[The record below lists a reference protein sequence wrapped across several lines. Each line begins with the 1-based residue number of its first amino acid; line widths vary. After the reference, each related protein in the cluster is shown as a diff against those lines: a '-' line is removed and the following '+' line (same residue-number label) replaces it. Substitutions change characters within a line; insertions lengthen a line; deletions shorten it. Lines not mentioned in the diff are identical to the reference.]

1 MLEKLTPKTPIE
13 REPFGKHI
21 VKAVEKQ
28 LKKVSCSNVELDLDS
43 EAMAMLINLSTEY
56 NTTVSV
62 IVNVL
67 LRNYMV
73 ALLKDEEL
81 QNGTFSKVL
90 DSYEFIEFLKK
101 GKEII
106 DPILIID
113 YMNQENKVVALST
126 DMYDSLKGVEG
137 QELINFENIKN
148 V

>member
-13 REPFGKHI
+13 REPFTKKI
-21 VKAVEKQ
+21 VKDVEKQ
-28 LKKVSCSNVELDLDS
+28 LKKVSCSNIELDLN
-43 EAMAMLINLSTEY
+43 EETMAMLINLSTEY

-101 GKEII
+101 GKEIVE
-106 DPILIID
+106 PILIID
-113 YMNQENKVVALST
+113 YMNQENKVVALSP
-126 DMYDSLKGVEG
+126 DMYDSLKGVEE
-137 QELINFENIKN
+137 QELINFENKKN